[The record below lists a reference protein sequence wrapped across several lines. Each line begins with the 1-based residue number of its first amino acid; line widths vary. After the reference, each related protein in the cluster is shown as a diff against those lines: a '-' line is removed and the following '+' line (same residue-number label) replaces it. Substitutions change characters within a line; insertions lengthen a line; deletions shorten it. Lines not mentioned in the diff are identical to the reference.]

1 MATEFGWT
9 LHDGGIALMWRE
21 GCTIRGMFPG
31 KIKDAFDWNPQ
42 LQNLLL
48 GDFFKSAVEN
58 CQGSWWWAMS
68 TGVRRASPCP
78 ASAPQPFPSMT
89 CRGKIYQP
97 TSSRFSRIILE
108 LTLTNSQPNPD
119 SLSRLIGQAMVAACC
134 PRHTMPDQT
143 GHQPQF
149 PRLRHSTCHM
159 TLLTQPCAP
168 LSAQTF

>member
-1 MATEFGWT
+1 
-9 LHDGGIALMWRE
+9 MWRG
-21 GCTIRGMFPG
+21 GCTIRSVFPG

-58 CQGSWWWAMS
+58 CQGSWWWAVS
-68 TGVRRASPCP
+68 TGVQADIPMPCFRTT
-78 ASAPQPFPSMT
+78 ALSFYDR
-89 CRGKIYQP
+89 CRGEIYQP

-134 PRHTMPDQT
+134 PLHTMPDQT

-149 PRLRHSTCHM
+149 PRLGHSTCHM
-159 TLLTQPCAP
+159 TLLTQPSAP